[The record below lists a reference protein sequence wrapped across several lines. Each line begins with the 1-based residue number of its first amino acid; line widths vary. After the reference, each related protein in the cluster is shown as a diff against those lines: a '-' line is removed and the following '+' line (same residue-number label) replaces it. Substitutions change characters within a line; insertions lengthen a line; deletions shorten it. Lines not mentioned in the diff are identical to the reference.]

1 MDVSK
6 LGLKEARVESSQSH
20 PYLGVMPAT
29 QIGGECMEHNVAPE
43 SNSKLFVWALFLLD
57 GASKHV
63 DVEDIYLK
71 CFEVAPKRFSWRTRP
86 DLPDSKRASKA
97 LAEAEKHTDFILKI
111 NPYTRRL
118 SAEGLAW
125 IESQLPQLQKAFG
138 EAEVPPPRTN
148 QHMRLQ
154 RDLKS
159 HAIWKS
165 FEDGTESDLIHILA
179 DALRCSP
186 ASPHAVWGTRFSA
199 LEIAA
204 NHLQDPEL
212 LEFLKFAVAVYEDS
226 KGGTN

>member
-1 MDVSK
+1 MQQK
-6 LGLKEARVESSQSH
+6 
-20 PYLGVMPAT
+20 
-29 QIGGECMEHNVAPE
+29 VAPE

-57 GASKHV
+57 GASRDV

-71 CFEVAPKRFSWRTRP
+71 CYEIAPKRFSWRTRP
-86 DLPDSKRASKA
+86 DLPDPKRASKA
-97 LAEAEKHTDFILKI
+97 LVEAEKHTDFILKI

-125 IESQLPQLQKAFG
+125 IESQLPQLLKAFG

-148 QHMRLQ
+148 QHVRLQ
-154 RDLKS
+154 RGLKA

-165 FEDGTESDLIHILA
+165 YEEGNVSDLIHVLA

-186 ASPHAVWGTRFSA
+186 ASPRAVWETRFSA

-204 NHLQDPEL
+204 NHLRDSEML
-212 LEFLKFAVAVYEDS
+212 DFLKFALAVYEDS
-226 KGGTN
+226 KGDRN

>member
-1 MDVSK
+1 MAATIKQGCWSLFFGAQEIFKPV
-6 LGLKEARVESSQSH
+6 LRGTLARAHVARAVVFGLR
-20 PYLGVMPAT
+20 
-29 QIGGECMEHNVAPE
+29 
-43 SNSKLFVWALFLLD
+43 F
-57 GASKHV
+57 
-63 DVEDIYLK
+63 VEDIYLK

>member
-1 MDVSK
+1 MQ
-6 LGLKEARVESSQSH
+6 QS
-20 PYLGVMPAT
+20 PA
-29 QIGGECMEHNVAPE
+29 PK

-57 GASKHV
+57 GASRDV

-71 CFEVAPKRFSWRTRP
+71 CFEIAPKRFSWRTRP
-86 DLPDSKRASKA
+86 DLPDPKRASKA
-97 LAEAEKHTDFILKI
+97 LAEAETHTDFILKI

-138 EAEVPPPRTN
+138 DAEVPPPRTN

-154 RDLKS
+154 RDLKA
-159 HAIWKS
+159 HPIWGS
-165 FEDGTESDLIHILA
+165 FEDGIDSDLIHVLA

-186 ASPHAVWGTRFSA
+186 ASPRAVWGTRFSA

-204 NHLQDPEL
+204 NHLQDPRML
-212 LEFLKFAVAVYEDS
+212 DFLEFAMAVYEDS
-226 KGGTN
+226 KKGRN